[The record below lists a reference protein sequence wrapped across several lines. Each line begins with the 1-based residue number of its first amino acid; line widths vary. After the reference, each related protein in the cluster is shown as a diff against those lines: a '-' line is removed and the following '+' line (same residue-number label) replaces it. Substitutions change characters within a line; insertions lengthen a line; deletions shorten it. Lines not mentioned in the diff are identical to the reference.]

1 MSKPVPPG
9 GPDPPE
15 PAAEAEAAAD
25 TVATITN
32 EKKPDIPSST
42 SSPSSPSKDPSKD
55 GPELSSAE
63 DPFAHLPDYQADIL
77 RRQAHIPNDSKKGGV
92 AALYRY
98 TSRTDLIIMIVCGI
112 CSAASGAALPSM
124 TIIFGGLQGI
134 FQDFFNGQTSYNHFV
149 SEMTQFV
156 LYFVYLGVGQFV
168 VTYIATLG
176 YIYVGE
182 HITAKIRREYL
193 RSCLRQVR
201 SPRKL
206 SISNLHYT

>member
-1 MSKPVPPG
+1 L
-9 GPDPPE
+9 
-15 PAAEAEAAAD
+15 AAGAEAAAER
-25 TVATITN
+25 VAANATTTHD
-32 EKKPDIPSST
+32 KTHGTSSST
-42 SSPSSPSKDPSKD
+42 SSPASGSKGPSNG

-63 DPFAHLPDYQADIL
+63 DPFAHLPENQADIL
-77 RRQAHIPNDSKKGGV
+77 RRQAHVPNDSKKGGV

-98 TSRTDLIIMIVCGI
+98 TSRIDLLIMIVCGI

-124 TIIFGGLQGI
+124 TIIFGGLQGV
-134 FQDFFNGQTSYNHFV
+134 FQDYFNNQTSFSHFQ
-149 SEMTQFV
+149 SEMTRFV

-201 SPRKL
+201 RYRHSYRQRTKD
-206 SISNLHYT
+206 SSSH